1 MTYAKSAPIY
11 LEQGWDPFPLPK
23 LLKAPPA
30 DEPVHATGNYPAVP
44 ESVVQGW
51 MRDRPNDNTGLR
63 MPRVGEFEV
72 LGIDVDHYGPKRG
85 GDTLAAAELTYG
97 PLPETWRS
105 TSRDIYTPSGIYF
118 FRVPAGMKWQGKIP
132 NGQHIDLI
140 QRTFRFAAAW
150 PSIWWDTK
158 FPDPGEEKTKR
169 QYHWYGP
176 DLKKLRKP
184 PNVMDLPML
193 PDAWQRA
200 LVKGAAVERGA
211 IDEDSKV
218 EDVNDAYAWMLKNLP
233 GYDKL
238 PSSEMSE
245 MSHPETLAAE
255 AKGGAH
261 DMLISRSHHA
271 VMLAVEGH
279 HGCQA
284 ALENIREAFYAE
296 VLDGDDKRRG
306 KGQARGEINRAI
318 VNEVEKLKQD
328 LKDELLIIS
337 NTAGFTA
344 EDPEEY
350 SSLDLVMRRAVQKRP
365 ERVDPELYLNNDTG
379 NAQMLT
385 EYWGRQLRA
394 ITERPNV
401 WIFWNEDDCRWDEI
415 PQGKIY
421 HSCCIPAVQER
432 LLLASEDAVNAAQRA
447 GEQGDDD
454 TEKDEYAKAKEYRNR
469 ATQSGNKNR
478 MDAMLGVAA
487 SEPGVSVSASRFD
500 SEKMHLGVD
509 NGVID
514 FRKAIDGKVESVAE
528 LLVEGKP
535 EDYISLNTHVALVA
549 GAKSSA
555 WDSYLDTFL
564 PDLEYRTFVQR
575 VFGYSLLGG
584 NPNRL
589 IVFLQGGTSTG
600 KSTILDA
607 VMKAV
612 GDYAG
617 SVNVGEVFREKQ
629 DGGPNPALVNA
640 LPKRIITASEV
651 GQHNYLHADVIKR
664 MTGEDHL
671 SSRVLYSNQ
680 IVERRPAFT
689 PIIATNWMPTI
700 KDGDAALWRRLLILP
715 FDRQVKHTDA
725 PTGRL
730 TDDPK
735 ALEAIL
741 LWLVEGML
749 SFLEVG
755 LAPSTWPEQCT
766 NRATEFVAGTSDLQ
780 SFLSE
785 CVVRSDS
792 ASVEESKLCAVYS
805 AWCVSEGIDD
815 RDVLS
820 KRALRKALA
829 SNGITTY
836 ESTGRNKVTK
846 KTIRFTKFKGIMLA
860 GKHADDD

>member
-44 ESVVQGW
+44 ESIVEGW
-51 MRDRPNDNTGLR
+51 MRDRPDDNTGLR

-72 LGIDVDHYGPKRG
+72 IGIDVDHYGSKVG
-85 GDTLAAAELTYG
+85 GDTLAVKELTYG

-105 TSRDIYTPSGIYF
+105 TSRDINNPSGIYF
-118 FRVPAGMKWQGKIP
+118 FRVPAGMKWQGKVGADIE
-132 NGQHIDLI
+132 II
-140 QRTFRFAAAW
+140 QRTFRYAAAW

-158 FPDPGEEKTKR
+158 FPDPGQEKTKR
-169 QYHWYGP
+169 QYFWYSP
-176 DLKKLRKP
+176 TLDRLKKP
-184 PNVMDLPML
+184 PTVMDLPML
-193 PDAWQRA
+193 PEAWQSA
-200 LVKGAAVERGA
+200 LVKGAAVERGEVDA
-211 IDEDSKV
+211 DSKV
-218 EDVNDAYAWMLKNLP
+218 DGVDDAYAWMLKNLP

-238 PSSEMSE
+238 PSPEMAE
-245 MSHPETLAAE
+245 ISHPASLAAE

-261 DMLISRSHHA
+261 EMLVSRSHHA
-271 VMLAVEGH
+271 IMLAVEGH
-279 HGCQA
+279 HGCLSA
-284 ALENIREAFYAE
+284 IENIRDAFYAE
-296 VLDGDDKRRG
+296 VVDGDDRRRS

-337 NTAGFTA
+337 NTSGFTA

-394 ITERPNV
+394 VTERPNV
-401 WIFWNEDDCRWDEI
+401 WIFWNEDNCRWDEI
-415 PQGKIY
+415 PQGKVY
-421 HSCCIPAVQER
+421 HSCCIPAVQDR
-432 LLLASEDAVNAAQRA
+432 LLLASEDALNAAKRA
-447 GEQGDDD
+447 GDQGDGD
-454 TEKDEYAKAKEYRNR
+454 TEKDEYAKAKEYKMR
-469 ATQSGNKNR
+469 ATGAGNKNR

-500 SEKMHLGVD
+500 AEKMQLGVE
-509 NGVID
+509 NGVLD
-514 FRKAIDGKVESVAE
+514 FRKAPDGKVPSVAD
-528 LLVEGKP
+528 LLTQGKP
-535 EDYISLNTHVALVA
+535 DDYISLNTHVPLVA
-549 GAKSSA
+549 GAKSA
-555 WDSYLDTFL
+555 LWDSYLDTFL
-564 PDLEYRTFVQR
+564 PDPAYRTFVQR

-589 IVFLQGGTSTG
+589 IIFLQGGTSTG

-689 PIIATNWMPTI
+689 PIIATNSMPTI

-725 PTGRL
+725 PTARL

-741 LWLVEGML
+741 LWLVEGLL
-749 SFLEVG
+749 SFLEHG
-755 LAPSTWPEQCT
+755 LAPSTWPEQTT

-780 SFLSE
+780 QFLSE
-785 CVVRSDS
+785 CVVRSENS
-792 ASVEESKLCAVYS
+792 AVSEAKLHSIYS
-805 AWCVSEGIDD
+805 AWCVSEGIVD
-815 RDVLS
+815 REVMG
-820 KRALRKALA
+820 KRALRKALKA
-829 SNGITTY
+829 NGIETF
-836 ESTGRNKVTK
+836 EAVGRNPVTK
-846 KTIRFTKFKGIMLA
+846 KTVRIPKFRGILLA
-860 GKHADDD
+860 GKHAEDED

>member
-11 LEQGWDPFPLPK
+11 LQQGWDPFPLPK

-44 ESVVQGW
+44 EAVVEGW
-51 MRDRPNDNTGLR
+51 MRDRPDDNTGIR

-72 LGIDVDHYGPKRG
+72 IGIDVDHYGSKVG
-85 GDTLAAAELTYG
+85 GDTLAVKELTYG

-105 TSRDIYTPSGIYF
+105 TSRDIHNPSGIYF
-118 FRVPAGMKWQGKIP
+118 FRVPAKMKWQGKVGADIE
-132 NGQHIDLI
+132 II
-140 QRTFRFAAAW
+140 QRTFRYAAAW
-150 PSIWWDTK
+150 PSIWWDAK
-158 FPDPGEEKTKR
+158 FPDPGEKKTKR
-169 QYHWYGP
+169 QYFWYGP
-176 DLKKLRKP
+176 DLTRLRKP
-184 PNVMDLPML
+184 PQVMDLPML
-193 PDAWQRA
+193 PETWQQA
-200 LVKGAAVERGA
+200 LVKGSAVERGEV
-211 IDEDSKV
+211 DDDSKV
-218 EDVNDAYAWMLKNLP
+218 ADVNDAYAWMTKNLP

-238 PSSEMSE
+238 PSSEMAE
-245 MSHPETLAAE
+245 ISHPENLADE

-261 DMLISRSHHA
+261 EMLISRSHHA
-271 VMLAVEGH
+271 IMLAVEGH
-279 HGCQA
+279 HGCQV
-284 ALENIREAFYAE
+284 ALENIRDAFYGE
-296 VLDGDDKRRG
+296 VVDGENKRRS

-337 NTAGFTA
+337 NTSGFTA

-421 HSCCIPAVQER
+421 HSCCIPAVQDR
-432 LLLASEDAVNAAQRA
+432 LLLASEDATNAAKRA
-447 GEQGDDD
+447 GDQGDGD
-454 TEKDEYAKAKEYRNR
+454 TEKDEYGKAKEYKNR

-487 SEPGVSVSASRFD
+487 SEPGVSVSTTRFD
-500 SEKMHLGVD
+500 SNKMQLGVD

-514 FRKAIDGKVESVAE
+514 FSKAEAGPIDNVSE

-535 EDYISLNTHVALVA
+535 DDYISLNTRVPLVA
-549 GAKSSA
+549 GATSA
-555 WDSYLDTFL
+555 LWDSYLDTFL
-564 PDLEYRTFVQR
+564 PDHDYRAFVQR

-589 IVFLQGGTSTG
+589 LVFLQGGTSTG

-689 PIIATNWMPTI
+689 PIIATNSMPTI

-715 FDRQVKHTDA
+715 FDHQVKHTDA
-725 PTGRL
+725 PTARL

-741 LWLVEGML
+741 LWLVEGMISYL
-749 SFLEVG
+749 KVG

-780 SFLSE
+780 QFLSE
-785 CVVRSDS
+785 CVVRSDKG
-792 ASVEESKLCAVYS
+792 AVEESKLNAIYS
-805 AWCVSEGIDD
+805 AWCTSEGIND
-815 RDVLS
+815 REVLG
-820 KRALRKALA
+820 KRALRKALQ
-829 SNGITTY
+829 SNGIETF
-836 ESTGRNKVTK
+836 ESTGRNPVTK
-846 KTIRFTKFKGIMLA
+846 KTVRFTKFRGIMLA